1 MSQKSK
7 TIDNEREN
15 NAGAGGPPICQGGR
29 IFHDPQLLS
38 KRKVGI
44 NNSTSKQMYQ
54 FGKERRFRSFAKD
67 YDAFFY
73 NIPTVKGF
81 TTSFGFGGKSD
92 FTRDVMKNKSH
103 SYYDVPREF
112 DLHRRNTPQY
122 SFGYGREVC
131 KKPEYKV
138 EKNTPGVGSYN
149 LRKPLGYDALK
160 FSIFGREWD
169 HRRKSPMNSLITPG
183 PGHYEETLKTNEKG
197 NYVTSLYTN
206 TWKIKFAGPQRFNEK
221 YSKNPPPGAYE
232 LGTMFNTT
240 GLQFS
245 SKFNSTIAKTMSHR
259 PKEFYAPYAKTT
271 LPGPGTYNCFSDFNG
286 YTEEHRKCRCGRK
299 LGHPPVRDGPTAC
312 TRVNTENNSVHSGN
326 NKSKN
331 KGSKKNIRVETESDA
346 ENRQKTKATNVN
358 TE

>member
-1 MSQKSK
+1 MSRKSK
-7 TIDNEREN
+7 TIDSEKEMAKTS
-15 NAGAGGPPICQGGR
+15 NASPPICQGGK
-29 IFHDPQLLS
+29 IYKDPQLLS

-54 FGKERRFRSFAKD
+54 FGKERRFRSFAKE

-73 NIPTVKGF
+73 NLPSVRGRF
-81 TTSFGFGGKSD
+81 ATSFGYGIKSD

-122 SFGYGREVC
+122 SFGFGREIC

-138 EKNTPGVGSYN
+138 EKATPGVGSYN
-149 LRKPLGYDALK
+149 LRKNLGEDALK

-169 HRRKSPMNSLITPG
+169 HRRISPMNSLITPG

-206 TWKIKFAGPQRFNEK
+206 TWKIRFAGPKRFNEK

-245 SKFNSTIAKTMSHR
+245 SKFNSTMAKTMSHR
-259 PKEFYAPYAKTT
+259 PKEFYAPYTKTT

-286 YTEEHRKCRCGRK
+286 YTEEHRKCRCGRR
-299 LGHPPVRDGPTAC
+299 LGHPPVKDGPTAC
-312 TRVNTENNSVHSGN
+312 SRAETENNI
-326 NKSKN
+326 SKH
-331 KGSKKNIRVETESDA
+331 SKKNTLRVDTEPDG
-346 ENRQKTKATNVN
+346 ENREKTKATNLA